1 MAPISAAIK
10 SKSGNEPK
18 ERGRWPSEVTGRA
31 GFISFNVTR
40 VTRLQSYKHLFP
52 PLGAPEQV
60 LGIPEEGLGLSRLSG
75 KP

>member
-1 MAPISAAIK
+1 MADSETAHIMVSPISAAIK

-40 VTRLQSYKHLFP
+40 VTRLQSHKQDIYFLLLWHLYK
-52 PLGAPEQV
+52 
-60 LGIPEEGLGLSRLSG
+60 S
-75 KP
+75 